1 MSQKNTPILGPGS
14 DRTTVEIRTK
24 LLLKPHNLANGALAK
39 MQRDPNE
46 VAAECWDGMQG

>member
-14 DRTTVEIRTK
+14 DRTTIEIRTK
-24 LLLKPHNLANGALAK
+24 RLWKTNNLANGALAK